1 MKSIEVL
8 NKVKE
13 ALGMVEVSLEKRK
26 LENGTE
32 LEADKFEADQP
43 VFIVTDD
50 EKVAL
55 PMGKYEMEDGKTLVV
70 KEEGIISEI
79 ADAIEEATE
88 TEEVEAADHE
98 EGEEEMGYV
107 TKEELGAAVEEIKM
121 MIEDMRKEVEAGY
134 GKKEEEL
141 SEVEEEKAELQ
152 EQLSRAATKPFA
164 HSPEKTSVKRE
175 QIKFAQ
181 KRPQTTLDIVLK
193 NLNK

>member
-32 LEADKFEADQP
+32 LEADKFESDQP

-70 KEEGIISEI
+70 EEEGIISEI
-79 ADAIEEATE
+79 VDAIAEATE

-98 EGEEEMGYV
+98 KDEEEMGYV
-107 TKEELGAAVEEIKM
+107 TREELGAAVEEIKM
-121 MIEDMRKEVEAGY
+121 MIDEMRKEVEAGY

-141 SEVEEEKAELQ
+141 SEAEEEKAELQ
-152 EQLSRAATKPFA
+152 EQLSQAASKPFA
-164 HSPEKTSVKRE
+164 HSPERTSIKRE
-175 QIKFAQ
+175 QVKFAH
-181 KRPQTTLDIVLK
+181 KRPQTTLDIVL
-193 NLNK
+193 NTLNN